1 MTRGVSRD
9 LLTLLEAQA
18 AEAAN
23 APAIITEGGA
33 VLSRAD
39 VLDQVAAVAC
49 DLRAAIGAEAGRLR
63 IGIALPNG
71 SDLALMLLGAM
82 LAGVAVPFNPALG
95 RKDAAAALARSRID
109 LLAAAPGRE
118 ELAITSAAEQLGIPI
133 LRRSAIAGGSA
144 TAKRPPRPE
153 PDDTAVV
160 LMTSGSTGGGKR
172 VPLSHRNI
180 CVSASDVARSMN
192 LGPGDCCLSMWE
204 QHHIGGV
211 VDLLLAPLVSGGSV
225 VMTRGFD
232 AAKFFD
238 LVPEVRPSWFQGVP
252 ATLAELVLQARRRGH
267 RGGGSLR
274 LIRSVAAALP
284 PSGLADLEEVFGVPV
299 IQTFGMTEASPLIS
313 STALPPSKRKPG
325 SVGRACG
332 PAIRIFGPDGRD
344 MALGGVGEVAVRGEN
359 VFAGYEDDPAATAQ
373 AFRDGWFLTGDL
385 GRIDAEGDLFLTG
398 RLKQLINRGGEKV
411 APDEIDAVL
420 TDHPAIAAVAT
431 FSIPHKGLGEDI
443 AAAVVL
449 RPGEALS
456 AEDVR
461 TWVGERL
468 ASFKVPGHVVFL
480 DALPRTPVGKVDR
493 PALAMLA
500 ARLLGQAAE
509 QVTGAAADEFLRDS
523 IEAFVATMW
532 AQELELPAVSSG
544 DDFAA
549 LGGDSLSALRVQ
561 LALEAAFGLR
571 FAVAEAR
578 RLRTVKAT
586 SAFLRQRGAVLP
598 VSSAASFVSSVATV
612 SAEAGVDLAVAYAAL
627 GSCSRTSE
635 IRARIDSIT
644 VKATPA
650 ELVALLSS
658 SPSRRLDSK
667 RAQPVGVR
675 ANLWLW
681 RAQTRLRLA
690 CYPDAHTWTRQSLTP
705 HIDLY
710 RGGEGDRQRR
720 TLIVGFAGNY
730 MRLMLPTWN
739 ILVNLDHQ
747 LYDLLLLGDPA
758 RRHFVAGVPGLG
770 GDLQALARSLAVQ
783 AEGYGRTVA
792 LGTSAGGLAAIA
804 VAQLN
809 GWDGAVAVG
818 ADRPSAHPEIAA
830 ILRKSAS
837 GAGRTRLC
845 YGAGQSRDSAA
856 AQETAAILGDAALEP
871 YPGIRQHN
879 LLLHLMRRR
888 RLRTAFDRWFVAAS
902 SAPLVSSSSALASG
916 RTGA

>member
-1 MTRGVSRD
+1 MTQGVSRD
-9 LLTLLEAQA
+9 LLTLLETQA
-18 AEAAN
+18 AEAADT
-23 APAIITEGGA
+23 PTIITEGGA

-39 VLDQVAAVAC
+39 VHDLAATVAC
-49 DLRAAIGAEAGRLR
+49 DLRAAVGAEAGRPR

-95 RKDAAAALARSRID
+95 GEDAAAALARSRIG
-109 LLAAAPGRE
+109 LLVVAPGRDD
-118 ELAITSAAEQLGIPI
+118 LAITSVAARLGIPI
-133 LRRSAIAGGSA
+133 LRRSAIAEVSV
-144 TAKRPPRPE
+144 TTKRPPRPE

-160 LMTSGSTGGGKR
+160 LMTSGSTGGSKL
-172 VPLSHRNI
+172 VPLSHCNI
-180 CVSASDVARSMN
+180 CVSANDVARSMT

-232 AAKFFD
+232 AARFFD
-238 LVPEVRPSWFQGVP
+238 LVLEARPTWFQGVP

-284 PSGLADLEEVFGVPV
+284 PSGLAELEEVFGVPV
-299 IQTFGMTEASPLIS
+299 IQTFGMTEASPLIT
-313 STALPPSKRKPG
+313 STALPPAKRKPG
-325 SVGRACG
+325 SVGRTCG
-332 PAIRIFGPDGRD
+332 PAIRTLGPDGRD
-344 MALGGVGEVAVRGEN
+344 MAQGEVGEVAVRGEN
-359 VFAGYEDDPAATAQ
+359 VFAGYEDDPAANAQ

-385 GRIDAEGDLFLTG
+385 GRFDAEGDLFLTG
-398 RLKQLINRGGEKV
+398 RLKQIINRGGEKV

-420 TDHPAIAAVAT
+420 TDHPAIAASAA
-431 FSIPHKGLGEDI
+431 FAIPHKGLGEDV

-461 TWVGERL
+461 TWVAERL

-500 ARLLGQAAE
+500 ARLPVQAGE
-509 QVTGAAADEFLRDS
+509 PVTGEAAGEFLRDS
-523 IEAFVATMW
+523 LEAFVATIW
-532 AQELELPAVSSG
+532 AQELEIPAVSSG
-544 DDFAA
+544 DDFAT

-561 LALEAAFGLR
+561 FALEAAFGLR
-571 FAVAEAR
+571 LTVSEAR
-578 RLRTVKAT
+578 RLRTVQAT
-586 SAFLRQRGAVLP
+586 AAFLRQRGAILP
-598 VSSAASFVSSVATV
+598 DCSAASFVGSVATGP
-612 SAEAGVDLAVAYAAL
+612 AEVGADPAAAYASL

-658 SPSRRLDSK
+658 SPSDGLAATRERSV
-667 RAQPVGVR
+667 AVQ
-675 ANLWLW
+675 ASLWLW
-681 RAQTRLRLA
+681 RARTRLRLA
-690 CYPDAHTWTRQSLTP
+690 CHQGARAWARRALTP
-705 HIDLY
+705 HLDLY
-710 RGGEGDRQRR
+710 CGGDGDRQVR

-739 ILVNLDHQ
+739 ILVNLDHR
-747 LYDLLLLGDPA
+747 LYDLLLLGDPTH
-758 RRHFVAGVPGLG
+758 RHFAAGAPGLG
-770 GDLQALARSLAVQ
+770 RDLHALAQSLTVH

-792 LGTSAGGLAAIA
+792 LGTSAGGLAAIT
-804 VAQLN
+804 VAGLN

-818 ADRPSAHPEIAA
+818 ADRPSAHPEIEA
-830 ILRKSAS
+830 ILRKSVM
-837 GAGRTRLC
+837 GVGRTRLC
-845 YGAGQSRDSAA
+845 YGAGQPRDSAA
-856 AQETAAILGDAALEP
+856 ARDIAAILGDVVLEP
-871 YPGIRQHN
+871 YPGLRQHN

-902 SAPLVSSSSALASG
+902 SDPLVSSPSALAAG